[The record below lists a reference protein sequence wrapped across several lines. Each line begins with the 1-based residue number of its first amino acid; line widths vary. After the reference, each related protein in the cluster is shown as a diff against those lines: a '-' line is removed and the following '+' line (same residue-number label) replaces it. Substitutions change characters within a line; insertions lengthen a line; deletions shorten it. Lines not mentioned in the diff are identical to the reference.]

1 MTHNFEYMHGIHALG
16 THAVAVQNAR
26 KLQQRVPFAL
36 HHKDDM
42 DDASAKAFVVRVRL
56 PDGAR
61 ISSEIVMQFVYN
73 NQGVWTFSENSLDVA
88 SAIVGRRVGSI
99 TNAVITESANAD
111 GTLFTAGGY
120 IRAGRLNSVW
130 PPMRSDLLTEQY
142 LPARRHWDFLRKTGV
157 PPQMVDSS
165 AANHATDVAA
175 PDPLKPGPRQRR
187 SPPPSATATASA
199 TTTSASTSAT
209 TCATAPSNP
218 PPAPGPMPRFTD
230 DVGRFVD
237 GARESLALPVKDL
250 GLGVLF
256 VGQQGSGKTYA
267 MKKVVE
273 TAVALPSMRHVV
285 VLDPKGDWSELL
297 DPAQGAAVAD
307 IATFDAECDVRV
319 YTLNTEMGW
328 KATLDPFYFDN
339 QQLAALRL
347 DNDDD
352 QHLLDTC
359 VSSLVA
365 DVLVSVGLVKIDVDG
380 NAVLQ
385 DVALTMPALRSV
397 SGQHGPSVDSRKSL
411 GADLKD
417 AAYKTCKK
425 RFATN
430 NKQLPQSLDSFADAL
445 QAALQQPGAIS
456 LRPSLKQADLDFA
469 ANLIRAN
476 APSAGGPL
484 APFYRNVA
492 GDEAAP
498 AANDRYALEPKTLCD
513 GGNKRSGK
521 RVKIS
526 VVRLSN
532 LEEKEQ
538 QQLVVQTI
546 LSRLERW
553 IKKSGGSQEAPATM
567 IVIDEGHDAIP
578 KPRSA
583 RSTVIGSTG
592 IVKRLLN
599 VRRSEGVIVAIG
611 THLPQDL
618 DPKILEF
625 LIGPQFIGRLG
636 LDANLKQVLSQ
647 MVRRGKNTGKRTA
660 DGVANSQIIEA
671 VRGLAANQFVMVPKH
686 VQGSGASTSHRLMKF
701 SKLSRHHEDAGSWR
715 NGRERAV
722 VDAARAAV

>member
-1 MTHNFEYMHGIHALG
+1 M
-16 THAVAVQNAR
+16 
-26 KLQQRVPFAL
+26 
-36 HHKDDM
+36 
-42 DDASAKAFVVRVRL
+42 
-56 PDGAR
+56 
-61 ISSEIVMQFVYN
+61 
-73 NQGVWTFSENSLDVA
+73 
-88 SAIVGRRVGSI
+88 
-99 TNAVITESANAD
+99 
-111 GTLFTAGGY
+111 
-120 IRAGRLNSVW
+120 
-130 PPMRSDLLTEQY
+130 
-142 LPARRHWDFLRKTGV
+142 
-157 PPQMVDSS
+157 
-165 AANHATDVAA
+165 
-175 PDPLKPGPRQRR
+175 PL
-187 SPPPSATATASA
+187 
-199 TTTSASTSAT
+199 
-209 TCATAPSNP
+209 
-218 PPAPGPMPRFTD
+218 FTD

-250 GLGVLF
+250 GLGVLL

-273 TAVALPSMRHVV
+273 TAVALPSMRHVI
-285 VLDPKGDWSELL
+285 VLDPKGDWSEFL
-297 DPAQGAAVAD
+297 DPAQGAAAAD
-307 IATFDAECDVRV
+307 TAAFDAACDVRV
-319 YTLNTEMGW
+319 YTFNTEMGW

-339 QQLAALRL
+339 QQLAALRP
-347 DNDDD
+347 NNADD
-352 QHLLDTC
+352 QQVLDSC

-385 DVALTMPALRSV
+385 DVALTMPALRGV
-397 SGQHGPSVDSRKSL
+397 SGQHGPSVASRASL

-417 AAYKTCKK
+417 TAYKMCKK
-425 RFATN
+425 SFATTQ
-430 NKQLPQSLDSFADAL
+430 QLPQSLDSFADAL

-456 LRPSLKQADLDFA
+456 LPPSLKQADLDFA
-469 ANLIRAN
+469 ADLIRAK
-476 APSAGGPL
+476 APAAGGPL
-484 APFYRNVA
+484 ASYYRHVA

-498 AANDRYALEPKTLCD
+498 ADDDRYALEPNTLCD

-532 LEEKEQ
+532 LEEKEE
-538 QQLVVQTI
+538 QQLVVQTV

-553 IKKSGGSQEAPATM
+553 IKKSGGSQDAPATM
-567 IVIDEGHDAIP
+567 IVIDEAHDAIP

-599 VRRSEGVIVAIG
+599 VRRSEGVIVALG

-636 LDANLKQVLSQ
+636 LDANLKHVLSQ
-647 MVRRGKNTGKRTA
+647 MVRRGKNTGKRSA

-686 VQGSGASTSHRLMKF
+686 VDGSGASPSHRLVKF
-701 SKLSRHHEDAGSWR
+701 SELLRHHEDAGSWR
-715 NGRERAV
+715 NGRERAA